1 MSLVYIGCGSDFEPV
16 LKLPE
21 VSKFIYIDS
30 QPQSEYG
37 WMEFGTKYFY
47 RKNYPYEFVK
57 NLPEGFF
64 KINID
69 NKYPDVYHNFLT
81 NRTIFH
87 YYSLPFPWTG
97 KIFKYHVTKKDIDV
111 LKFDI
116 KQATHLAIC
125 GHDPHSEILELLPP
139 KFTLVTNDNTVYPK
153 NEKEAEENEE
163 DYPTVC
169 RELIFQKINQRRISE
184 VKYLHK
190 EGITSFKD
198 YSEFLEKIKKKY
210 F

>member
-1 MSLVYIGCGSDFEPV
+1 
-16 LKLPE
+16 
-21 VSKFIYIDS
+21 
-30 QPQSEYG
+30 
-37 WMEFGTKYFY
+37 
-47 RKNYPYEFVK
+47 
-57 NLPEGFF
+57 
-64 KINID
+64 
-69 NKYPDVYHNFLT
+69 
-81 NRTIFH
+81 
-87 YYSLPFPWTG
+87 
-97 KIFKYHVTKKDIDV
+97 

-153 NEKEAEENEE
+153 NEKDAEENEE
-163 DYPTVC
+163 NYPTVC

-198 YSEFLEKIKKKY
+198 YSEFLEKKN
-210 F
+210 